1 MLVLRILVPVG
12 VLFALVRDWP
22 RMHSTG
28 IGWAAVLGPRLCWRG
43 SLGKVPATGVDKV
56 MMQKKTVK
64 PFVFCA
70 IVTICLGILVV
81 SLTFQTN
88 GQSPGR
94 NLTKRKNEIIRIIQ
108 ERGGLDTILRRRI
121 TAARSAAE
129 LESRR

>member
-1 MLVLRILVPVG
+1 
-12 VLFALVRDWP
+12 
-22 RMHSTG
+22 
-28 IGWAAVLGPRLCWRG
+28 
-43 SLGKVPATGVDKV
+43 

-94 NLTKRKNEIIRIIQ
+94 SLTKRKNEIIRIIQ
-108 ERGGLDTILRRRI
+108 ERGGLDTTLRRRI
-121 TAARSAAE
+121 TAA
-129 LESRR
+129 